1 MQQNVKTDHQLNFAT
16 SNLKEFVITN
26 DENRSDTMNMKMN
39 MTQTETN
46 KSKNITIVSI
56 NQLDVGNT
64 KTQAQLQKNT
74 ERLSNKDKKLMK
86 NNTIVGSY
94 SKKNKKKSLDV
105 DYETVTFSNRTVS
118 LPPQKLRISDGDT
131 KSLDNLMS
139 PKTPKRERHQSDFK
153 DKQMAQS
160 LNSRTPSIDLE
171 NYQEHHGIG
180 NLRERSSRIKELINR
195 STEDFKNLVN
205 NSLKLRDDPPII
217 ASGSDLDSSSSSVDG
232 LSQKNQNYN
241 HPPTYNH
248 SRKNSGN
255 NNLDPFNKLII
266 DFNDQNDVKS
276 STLGDFQSG
285 NGTTVITKDSQD
297 FQVRGPF
304 DDETIKDTEVC
315 SRNFQLKTS
324 SHSIKNWCWVLNTLN
339 TFYSRYL

>member
-1 MQQNVKTDHQLNFAT
+1 MQQNVKADQLKFAT

-26 DENRSDTMNMKMN
+26 DENRSDKTINMNMN
-39 MTQTETN
+39 QTETKLN
-46 KSKNITIVSI
+46 SKSITIVSI

-64 KTQAQLQKNT
+64 KTQAQLQKTT

-86 NNTIVGSY
+86 NNTVVGSY
-94 SKKNKKKSLDV
+94 SKKNNNKKKSLDV

-139 PKTPKRERHQSDFK
+139 PKTPKRERHPSDFK

-217 ASGSDLDSSSSSVDG
+217 ASGSDLDDSSSSSVDG
-232 LSQKNQNYN
+232 LSQKINNHN

-324 SHSIKNWCWVLNTLN
+324 SHSIKNWCLG
-339 TFYSRYL
+339 FEHI